1 MHPCNV
7 NPLRIIIIGNPNCGK
22 TTLFND
28 LTGAH
33 ERVANYV
40 GVTHGI
46 QEGGFFDNFGQ
57 KKTVYDLPGTYGLS
71 VGTVE
76 DREVF
81 ELLWNSDAQTR
92 LLCILDARSLERSLF
107 LGTQL
112 LELNLPICFAV
123 HFSFRLQQQGHVLD
137 KALLERI
144 LPAPVIYLSSKT
156 AVRRRQ
162 LRDIV
167 TRDGFKTTRNFH
179 IPFPNEGEK
188 LRDQLAAKSGLSQ
201 GWCGLLLLQDRVQ
214 RKAFASKQEELFVQ
228 TEENLNKALPYWKT
242 QANTAR
248 YKWIEN
254 VVMQCIRH
262 VSKRRQSFDW
272 DRVFLHPFWGLAT
285 TGLIAFS
292 MLLTVFTLSEYPMR
306 LCEWG
311 LEALQS
317 GLKAWLPDTWWR
329 SLLVE
334 GILGGSGNILLFLPQ
349 FVLVIACLGI
359 LENTGYLARVMFLL
373 DRWMKKIGLSG
384 SSFVALVS
392 CYACTVPGIMQTRC
406 VSNRQE
412 RLTTLFVAPWV
423 NCASRVPIYL
433 LLISLLFKDM
443 TPCGKTLLVI
453 AIYLTGLAAALL
465 LAAVIR
471 TFFFKARGS
480 AVVAEVP
487 PLLSPQWTYIL
498 KLMKAQT
505 LFFLRKAGTVVLACS
520 IGLWLCLHAHI
531 TRSGETIDCVHWVG
545 EKLEKVLRPI
555 GFDGNLG
562 IALLSSFD
570 ARENFISTLGVLYNA
585 DAKEPGCLREYLQ
598 QARDADGNPIYSF
611 AACVSLILFF
621 MFSLQCIGTLMLVKA
636 EAQTWRL
643 PLLQFIFMNGFAY
656 ALCFVVYQILR

>member
-1 MHPCNV
+1 M
-7 NPLRIIIIGNPNCGK
+7 G
-22 TTLFND
+22 
-28 LTGAH
+28 
-33 ERVANYV
+33 
-40 GVTHGI
+40 
-46 QEGGFFDNFGQ
+46 
-57 KKTVYDLPGTYGLS
+57 
-71 VGTVE
+71 
-76 DREVF
+76 
-81 ELLWNSDAQTR
+81 
-92 LLCILDARSLERSLF
+92 
-107 LGTQL
+107 
-112 LELNLPICFAV
+112 
-123 HFSFRLQQQGHVLD
+123 
-137 KALLERI
+137 
-144 LPAPVIYLSSKT
+144 
-156 AVRRRQ
+156 
-162 LRDIV
+162 
-167 TRDGFKTTRNFH
+167 
-179 IPFPNEGEK
+179 
-188 LRDQLAAKSGLSQ
+188 
-201 GWCGLLLLQDRVQ
+201 
-214 RKAFASKQEELFVQ
+214 
-228 TEENLNKALPYWKT
+228 
-242 QANTAR
+242 
-248 YKWIEN
+248 
-254 VVMQCIRH
+254 M
-262 VSKRRQSFDW
+262 
-272 DRVFLHPFWGLAT
+272 
-285 TGLIAFS
+285 IAFS

-311 LEALQS
+311 IEALQS

-329 SLLVE
+329 SLLTE
-334 GILGGSGNILLFLPQ
+334 GVLGGSGNVLLFLPQ

-453 AIYLTGLAAALL
+453 AIYMTGLAAALL
-465 LAAVIR
+465 LAAAIR
-471 TFFFKARGS
+471 TFFFKTRGS
-480 AVVAEVP
+480 VSVAEVP

-505 LFFLRKAGTVVLACS
+505 FFFLRKAGTVVLAC
-520 IGLWLCLHAHI
+520 GVALWLCLHAKI
-531 TRSGETIDCVHWVG
+531 TRSGETVDCVHWVG

-598 QARDADGNPIYSF
+598 QAKDAEGKPIYSF
-611 AACVSLILFF
+611 ATCVSLILFF

-656 ALCFVVYQILR
+656 VLCFVVYQVLR

>member
-1 MHPCNV
+1 MGER
-7 NPLRIIIIGNPNCGK
+7 RIIIIGNPNCGK

-28 LTGAH
+28 LTGLH
-33 ERVANYV
+33 ERVANYA

-46 QEGGFFDNFGQ
+46 QKGKFFDNFGQ
-57 KKTVYDLPGTYGLS
+57 KQTVYDLPGIYGLS
-71 VGTVE
+71 ISTSE

-81 ELLWNSDAQTR
+81 DLLYHSGEQTR
-92 LLCILDARSLERSLF
+92 ILCVLDARSLERNLF

-112 LELNLPICFAV
+112 LELGLPICFAV
-123 HFSFRLQQQGHVLD
+123 HFSFRLQKQGHALD
-137 KALLERI
+137 KTILERA
-144 LPAPVIYLSSKT
+144 LPVPVAYLSSRT
-156 AVRRRQ
+156 AARQRQ

-167 TRDGFKTTRNFH
+167 TRDLFKKADGFH
-179 IPFPNEGEK
+179 IPFPLECETSRN
-188 LRDQLAAKSGLSQ
+188 RLAEKSGLSN
-201 GWCGLLLLQDRVQ
+201 GWCGLLLLQDGTQ
-214 RKAFASKQEELFVQ
+214 RKSFTAEQEPMFVQ
-228 TEENLNKALPYWKT
+228 TEETLNKTVTNWKT
-242 QANTAR
+242 RVITAR
-248 YKWIEN
+248 YKWIES
-254 VVMQCIRH
+254 VVAQCIHH
-262 VSKRRQSFDW
+262 VSGQRSSFDW
-272 DRVFLHPFWGLAT
+272 DRVFLHPFWGLAVM
-285 TGLIAFS
+285 GVIAFS
-292 MLLTVFTLSEYPMR
+292 MLLTVFTLSEYPMQ
-306 LCEWG
+306 LCEW
-311 LEALQS
+311 LIEALQS
-317 GLKAWLPDTWWR
+317 GLKTWLPDTWWR
-329 SLLVE
+329 SLLIE
-334 GILGGSGNILLFLPQ
+334 GILGGSGNVLLFLPQ

-406 VSNRQE
+406 VSNRHE

-443 TPCGKTLLVI
+443 TPCGKTVLVI

-471 TFFFKARGS
+471 TFFFKTRS
-480 AVVAEVP
+480 SISVSEVP

-505 LFFLRKAGTVVLACS
+505 FFFLRKAGTVVLACS
-520 IGLWLCLHAHI
+520 IALWFCLHAKI
-531 TRSGETIDCVHWVG
+531 THSGETVDCVHWVG
-545 EKLEKVLRPI
+545 EKLEKVLKPI

-598 QARDADGNPIYSF
+598 RATDADGKPIYSF
-611 AACVSLILFF
+611 ATCVSLILFF
-621 MFSLQCIGTLMLVKA
+621 MFSLQCIGTLVLVKT

-643 PLLQFIFMNGFAY
+643 PLLQFFFMNGFAY
-656 ALCFVVYQILR
+656 VLCFVVYQVLC

>member
-1 MHPCNV
+1 MSNR
-7 NPLRIIIIGNPNCGK
+7 RIIIIGNPNCGK

-46 QEGGFFDNFGQ
+46 QNGSFLDNFGQ
-57 KKTVYDLPGTYGLS
+57 KTTVYDLPGAYGLS
-71 VGTVE
+71 VGTSE
-76 DREVF
+76 DREIF
-81 ELLWNSDAQTR
+81 DLLRHTDEQTR
-92 LLCILDARSLERSLF
+92 LLCVLDARSLERSLF

-112 LELNLPICFAV
+112 LELGLPICFAV
-123 HFSFRLQQQGHVLD
+123 HFSFRLQKQGHMLD
-137 KALLERI
+137 KASLERA
-144 LPAPVIYLSSKT
+144 LPAPVVYLSQRT

-162 LRDIV
+162 LRDVV
-167 TRDGFKTTRNFH
+167 THDLFEKTNDFH
-179 IPFPNEGEK
+179 IPFLNKGEE
-188 LRDQLAAKSGLSQ
+188 LRDKLAEKINLSS
-201 GWCGLLLLQDRVQ
+201 GWCGLLLLQDRAQ
-214 RKAFASKQEELFVQ
+214 RKTFTADHEELFRQ
-228 TEENLNKALPYWKT
+228 TEDALNQTVTNWKT
-242 QANTAR
+242 QATTAR
-248 YKWIEN
+248 YRWIES
-254 VVMQCIRH
+254 VVSQCIRH
-262 VSKRRQSFDW
+262 VSGQRSSFDW

-285 TGLIAFS
+285 MGMIAFS

-311 LEALQS
+311 IEALQS

-329 SLLVE
+329 SLLTE
-334 GILGGSGNILLFLPQ
+334 GVLGGSGNVLLFLPQ

-453 AIYLTGLAAALL
+453 AVYLTGLAAALA
-465 LAAVIR
+465 LAAAIR
-471 TFFFKARGS
+471 TFFFKTRGS
-480 AVVAEVP
+480 VSVAEVP

-505 LFFLRKAGTVVLACS
+505 FFFLRKAGTVVLACS
-520 IGLWLCLHAHI
+520 VALWLCLHAKI
-531 TRSGETIDCVHWVG
+531 TRSGETVDCVHWVG

-598 QARDADGNPIYSF
+598 QAKDTDGNPIYSF
-611 AACVSLILFF
+611 ATCVSLILFF

-643 PLLQFIFMNGFAY
+643 PLLQFVFMNGFAY
-656 ALCFVVYQILR
+656 VLCFVVYQVLR